1 MTAPATTVDLDPL
14 PDVPPIVKRLQV
26 AAAIAFVDPP
36 PAYSID
42 VTEYDVRLQGWAD
55 SGLDQ
60 WALSHGLTL
69 QEEPHSRFEH
79 WSGRISGVWFRVS
92 VGVQS

>member
-1 MTAPATTVDLDPL
+1 MTAPATTVNLDPL

-26 AAAIAFVDPP
+26 AAAVAFVDPP
-36 PAYSID
+36 PAHLID
-42 VTEYDVRLQGWAD
+42 VTEDAVRLQGWAD

-69 QEEPHSRFEH
+69 EEEPPGRFEH
-79 WSGRISGVWFRVS
+79 WSGRINGVWFRVS
-92 VGVQS
+92 VGRQS